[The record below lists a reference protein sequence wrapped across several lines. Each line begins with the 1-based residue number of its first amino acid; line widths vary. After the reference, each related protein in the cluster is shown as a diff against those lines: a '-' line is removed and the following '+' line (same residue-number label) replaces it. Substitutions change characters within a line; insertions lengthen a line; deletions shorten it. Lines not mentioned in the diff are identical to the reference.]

1 MFIRKRK
8 SKCFLFV
15 NRLFDKSLFFIYTN
29 SEGDRMQFLEIT
41 EKEYRTFWEKH
52 PLKTFLSAPEIG
64 GLRKSNGWNEFFV
77 GVKDD
82 KKLVAAAL
90 LVSHK
95 RHFGKYEFYSPRG
108 VLVDYESKELL
119 EYFLGEI
126 KKFVKEHHGY
136 IFRMDPYVIY
146 KERDIDGNIV
156 EGGEDHSEVVSNLE
170 RFGFKKVSIP
180 EMEQVGWMFSLP
192 LEGKTK
198 EQILKEMKPNTRN
211 TIRKTEKIGITV
223 KELDYDELDR
233 FQNIMIETGARKNFS
248 VRSVDYYK
256 KMYELFH
263 DKGEVKYYV
272 TELDLVKYRKKL
284 EEDKKVAIEKLE
296 KLSDAKYNEG
306 QKKNLENEI
315 HSYEKRIKEAEDI
328 RKDKKKDVITL
339 SGSMF
344 MIIEPEIIYLSSG
357 NYEEFMKF
365 NSQYLLQ
372 WMMIEYGIE
381 HGFKK
386 HNFYGI
392 PANINEHPKDYG
404 IYEFKR
410 GFNGIVEELIGE
422 FELPITWHYYL
433 IKFIHKIRK

>member
-1 MFIRKRK
+1 
-8 SKCFLFV
+8 
-15 NRLFDKSLFFIYTN
+15 
-29 SEGDRMQFLEIT
+29 MQFLEIT
-41 EKEYRTFWEKH
+41 EEEYRKYWENH
-52 PLKTFLSAPEIG
+52 PLKAFLSAPEIG
-64 GLRKSNGWNEFFV
+64 ELRKSNGWDVYFV
-77 GVKDD
+77 GVK
-82 KKLVAAAL
+82 KKSDVAAAAMI
-90 LVSHK
+90 VSHK
-95 RHFGKYEFYSPRG
+95 RHFGKYEFYAPRG
-108 VLVDYESKELL
+108 VLVDYEDKELL
-119 EYFLGEI
+119 NYFLKEI

-156 EGGEDHSEVVSNLE
+156 EGGEDHSNVVSFLE
-170 RFGFKKVSIP
+170 EFGFKKVSIP

-192 LEGKTK
+192 LEGKSR

-223 KELDYDELDR
+223 KELGYDELDR
-233 FQNIMIETGARKNFS
+233 FQNIMVETGERKNFS
-248 VRSVDYYK
+248 IRSVDYYK

-272 TELDLVKYRKKL
+272 TELDLVKYKEKL
-284 EEDKKVAIEKLE
+284 EEEKKNATEKLSS
-296 KLSDAKYNEG
+296 LSDAKYNDG
-306 QKKNLENEI
+306 QRKNLENEI
-315 HSYEKRIKEAEDI
+315 ASYEKRIKEAEDI
-328 RKDKKKDVITL
+328 RKEKNTDVITL

-344 MIIEPEIIYLSSG
+344 MIIEPEVIYLSSG

-372 WMMIEYGIE
+372 WMMIQYGIE

>member
-1 MFIRKRK
+1 
-8 SKCFLFV
+8 
-15 NRLFDKSLFFIYTN
+15 
-29 SEGDRMQFLEIT
+29 MQFIEIT
-41 EKEYRTFWEKH
+41 KERYHKFWENH

-64 GLRKSNGWNEFFV
+64 DLRKSSGWDVYYV
-77 GVKDD
+77 GVEDN
-82 KKLVAAAL
+82 KKLVAAAMI
-90 LVSHK
+90 VSHK

-108 VLVDYESKELL
+108 VLVDYENEDLL
-119 EYFLGEI
+119 HYFLDEI
-126 KKFVKEHHGY
+126 KKFVKKHHGY

-156 EGGEDHSEVVSNLE
+156 EGGVDHSKVVSDLLK
-170 RFGFKKVSIP
+170 FGFKKVSIP
-180 EMEQVGWMFSLP
+180 NMEQVGWMFSLP

-198 EQILKEMKPNTRN
+198 EQILKEMKAGTRN
-211 TIRKTEKIGITV
+211 KIRKTEKFGITV
-223 KELDYDELDR
+223 KELSYDELGR
-233 FQNIMIETGARKNFS
+233 FQNIMVETGERKNFS
-248 VRSVDYYK
+248 VRSVDYFQ
-256 KMYELFH
+256 KMYQLFH

-272 TELDLVKYRKKL
+272 TELDLVRYLKKL
-284 EEDKKVAIEKLE
+284 HDEKKELEDKLSS
-296 KLSDAKYNEG
+296 LSDAKYNDG

-315 HSYEKRIKEAEDI
+315 VSFDKRIQDAEDI
-328 RKDKKKDVITL
+328 RKEKGTDVITL

-344 MIIEPEIIYLSSG
+344 MIIQPEIIYLSSG
-357 NYEEFMKF
+357 NYEEFLKF

-372 WMMIEYGIE
+372 WMMIQYGIE

-433 IKFIHKIRK
+433 MKLIHKIKK

>member
-1 MFIRKRK
+1 
-8 SKCFLFV
+8 
-15 NRLFDKSLFFIYTN
+15 
-29 SEGDRMQFLEIT
+29 MQFLEIT
-41 EKEYRTFWEKH
+41 EEEYRKYWENH
-52 PLKTFLSAPEIG
+52 PLKAFLSAPEIG
-64 GLRKSNGWNEFFV
+64 ELRKSNGWDVYFV
-77 GVKDD
+77 GVK
-82 KKLVAAAL
+82 KKSDVAAAAMI
-90 LVSHK
+90 VSHK
-95 RHFGKYEFYSPRG
+95 RHFGKYEFYAPRG
-108 VLVDYESKELL
+108 VLVDYEDKELL
-119 EYFLGEI
+119 NYFLKEI

-156 EGGEDHSEVVSNLE
+156 EGGEDHSNVVSFLE
-170 RFGFKKVSIP
+170 EFGFKKVSIP

-192 LEGKTK
+192 LEGKSR

-223 KELDYDELDR
+223 KELGYDELDR
-233 FQNIMIETGARKNFS
+233 FQNIMVETGERKNFS
-248 VRSVDYYK
+248 IRSVDYYQ

-272 TELDLVKYRKKL
+272 TELDLVKYKEKL
-284 EEDKKVAIEKLE
+284 EEDKKIATQKLDS
-296 KLSDAKYNEG
+296 LSDAKYNDG
-306 QKKNLENEI
+306 QRKNLENEI
-315 HSYEKRIKEAEDI
+315 VSYEKRIKEAEDI
-328 RKDKKKDVITL
+328 RKEKNTDVITL

-344 MIIEPEIIYLSSG
+344 MIIEPEVIYLSSG

-372 WMMIEYGIE
+372 WMMIQYGIE

>member
-1 MFIRKRK
+1 
-8 SKCFLFV
+8 
-15 NRLFDKSLFFIYTN
+15 
-29 SEGDRMQFLEIT
+29 MQFIEIT
-41 EKEYRTFWEKH
+41 KERYHKFWENH

-64 GLRKSNGWNEFFV
+64 DLRKSSGWDVYYV
-77 GVKDD
+77 GVEDN
-82 KKLVAAAL
+82 KKLVAAAMI
-90 LVSHK
+90 VSHK

-108 VLVDYESKELL
+108 VLVDYENEDLL
-119 EYFLGEI
+119 HYFLDEI
-126 KKFVKEHHGY
+126 KKFVKKHHGY

-156 EGGEDHSEVVSNLE
+156 EGGVDHSKVVSDLLK
-170 RFGFKKVSIP
+170 FGFKKVSIP
-180 EMEQVGWMFSLP
+180 NMEQVGWMFSLP

-198 EQILKEMKPNTRN
+198 EQILKEMKAGTRN
-211 TIRKTEKIGITV
+211 KIRKTEKFGITV
-223 KELDYDELDR
+223 KELSYDELDR
-233 FQNIMIETGARKNFS
+233 FQNIMVETGERKNFS
-248 VRSVDYYK
+248 VRSVDYFQ
-256 KMYELFH
+256 KMYQLFH

-272 TELDLVKYRKKL
+272 TELDLVQYLKKL
-284 EEDKKVAIEKLE
+284 HDEKKELEDKLSS
-296 KLSDAKYNEG
+296 LSDAKYNDG

-315 HSYEKRIKEAEDI
+315 VSFDKRIQDAEDI
-328 RKDKKKDVITL
+328 RREKGTDVITL

-344 MIIEPEIIYLSSG
+344 MIIQPEIIYLSSG
-357 NYEEFMKF
+357 NYEEFLKF

-372 WMMIEYGIE
+372 WMMIQYGIE

-433 IKFIHKIRK
+433 MKLIHKIKK